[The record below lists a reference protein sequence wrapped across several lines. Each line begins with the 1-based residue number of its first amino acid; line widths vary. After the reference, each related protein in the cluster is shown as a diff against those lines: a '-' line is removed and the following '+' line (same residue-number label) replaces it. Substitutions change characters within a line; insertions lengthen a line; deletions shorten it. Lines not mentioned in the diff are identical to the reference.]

1 MVHRHAHWIHRHG
14 GVHHYALDD
23 FYAFKSK
30 NTFATDKK
38 LVYSALALW
47 SVPFALFLVL
57 SIKRSIGLH
66 WVIGFVPFFMIWAAY
81 RLHTEHLQK
90 SIKWTI
96 YLSIPHF

>member
-1 MVHRHAHWIHRHG
+1 FNRNQDKQWSIGTLIGYIAMVVYIITPWTI
-14 GVHHYALDD
+14 

-90 SIKWTI
+90 SIK
-96 YLSIPHF
+96 